1 MLLTRV
7 HPAGFVRGMS
17 WKVHL
22 RSRTGTWRT
31 QCRTESH
38 ISPCLSPHL
47 RQPNPIRIYYIKF
60 ILYILHHHRI
70 ISSNLGGQGTRPKR
84 NPTVSAHRKARRVG
98 AMHLIGR
105 GSALSKSMRSH
116 PLLATQAHPAPSA
129 VKFYIIGPPYTVT
142 PYTPARCIID
152 AQCHVLGC
160 ILHLDARG
168 LLALFSICISMQLD
182 STAFKDNDSVKCNI

>member
-1 MLLTRV
+1 MLKPTSQT
-7 HPAGFVRGMS
+7 AQS
-17 WKVHL
+17 D
-22 RSRTGTWRT
+22 
-31 QCRTESH
+31 Q
-38 ISPCLSPHL
+38 
-47 RQPNPIRIYYIKF
+47 N
-60 ILYILHHHRI
+60 ILHQVYI
-70 ISSNLGGQGTRPKR
+70 IYITSSSNYIIKYGYIRTRPKR

-105 GSALSKSMRSH
+105 GSALSRSMRSH